1 MSGKKENIE
10 QAAIELFARKG
21 PAGTTIKDIASLS
34 GVTEGALYRHYS
46 GKEEM
51 ATALFVRELAD
62 LRAALVPVIERDLP
76 LAGKLGA
83 LIARLYER
91 YDAAPNSL
99 LFILLNFQNLQ
110 GIDLPGET
118 GNIYDF
124 ITERTAEMLTA
135 AGRPCNE
142 LTPTLL
148 AGLIIEPVLFH
159 HYGRLAQTPSTYAG
173 DVCAACC
180 RLLGIAHDHGV
191 PPGAPYEA

>member
-1 MSGKKENIE
+1 MSGKKQRIE

-21 PAGTTIKDIASLS
+21 PAGTTVKDIAAAS
-34 GVTEGALYRHYS
+34 GVTEGALYRHYA

-62 LRAALVPVIERDLP
+62 LRAVLVPVIEQDLP
-76 LAGKLGA
+76 LAEKLGA

-91 YDAAPNSL
+91 YDEAPYSL

-124 ITERTAEMLTA
+124 ITERTAEMLA
-135 AGRPCNE
+135 GAGRPCDE

-148 AGLIIEPVLFH
+148 SGLIIEPVLFH
-159 HYGRLAQTPSTYAG
+159 HYGRLAQAPSAYTYE
-173 DVCAACC
+173 VRAACC
-180 RLLGIAHDHGV
+180 RLLGISHD
-191 PPGAPYEA
+191 PGAGHDA